1 MYRIAINGFGR
12 IGKNIARALL
22 NQNHNQNDIE
32 IVAINDLGCPKIH
45 SHLLKYDSVH
55 GIIEKSI
62 SSNESSIT
70 VDDHK
75 ILYFSSND
83 PSALPWRELN
93 IDLVLECTGYFTE
106 RDNAAKHINV
116 GAKKS

>member
-12 IGKNIARALL
+12 IGKNIARVAKS
-22 NQNHNQNDIE
+22 NHNKNDIE

-62 SSNESSIT
+62 SSNESSI
-70 VDDHK
+70 
-75 ILYFSSND
+75 
-83 PSALPWRELN
+83 
-93 IDLVLECTGYFTE
+93 G
-106 RDNAAKHINV
+106 
-116 GAKKS
+116 

>member
-22 NQNHNQNDIE
+22 NQIYNKNDIE

-62 SSNESSIT
+62 SSK
-70 VDDHK
+70 V
-75 ILYFSSND
+75 
-83 PSALPWRELN
+83 
-93 IDLVLECTGYFTE
+93 
-106 RDNAAKHINV
+106 
-116 GAKKS
+116 